1 MAFTAS
7 HPNFS
12 DRRCYRNVGGR
23 QSLNFRR
30 DWAQLHCW
38 RLGEKVMIDTL
49 YYSQMQLELL
59 DKPDGRTSILLPSGY
74 VLDLLAPDAT
84 GLPITDIALC
94 LASQPRWGGAAR
106 PWYSVAEHSVMVSRL
121 VPEPMAYAALM
132 HDCEEF
138 LGDWPSPVKVMLGR
152 EYVKSHIE
160 PVKNA
165 LRRRFGFNDDYPVI
179 KEADLVSMATE
190 LRDLLPPA
198 WLEWGHLPR
207 PHPLKI
213 VPVGPDKAYQLFMER
228 FEELKYQATP
238 FEIKHDK

>member
-1 MAFTAS
+1 
-7 HPNFS
+7 
-12 DRRCYRNVGGR
+12 
-23 QSLNFRR
+23 
-30 DWAQLHCW
+30 
-38 RLGEKVMIDTL
+38 MIDRP

-121 VPEPMAYAALM
+121 VPEPLAYAALM

-152 EYVKSHIE
+152 DYVKSHIK
-160 PVKNA
+160 PVKDA
-165 LRRRFGFNDDYPVI
+165 LRRRFGFDDESPVI
-179 KEADLVSMATE
+179 KQADLISMATE

-198 WLEWGHLPR
+198 WVDWGHLPAAHAAR
-207 PHPLKI
+207 I
-213 VPVGPDKAYQLFMER
+213 VPVGPERAYSLFLER
-228 FEELKYQATP
+228 FDELKHLAQTHSL
-238 FEIKHDK
+238 EKQ